1 MGRRS
6 IRAYCP
12 RCRHQQPFVRS
23 RFDWKLHG
31 FMTVMTLGI
40 WIFVAI
46 SSALKRVVWPWACEH
61 CGWHEPDFRS
71 PEERMKGVSKTR
83 PRAGESGS
91 WMRKKDGT
99 LVPQGSEP
107 PPSAPGAPQPQDPQG

>member
-1 MGRRS
+1 MARRS

-12 RCRHQQPFVRS
+12 RCRHQQPFVRA

-31 FMTVMTLGI
+31 TMTILTLGLWSI
-40 WIFVAI
+40 AAI
-46 SSALKRVVWPWACEH
+46 SSAIKRMMWPWHCEH

-71 PEERMKGVSKTR
+71 PEERKDGAVKPM

-99 LVPQGSEP
+99 VEARVEP
-107 PPSAPGAPQPQDPQG
+107 PVNPRPGDPPSV